1 LRSLHGGCNIF
12 KEIPCIKGEGE
23 SFSQEMHPVIE
34 EMPLAVNVN
43 GRHALTAMTSPVM
56 LREFVTGFLYTERII
71 KGIEEIESIRIE
83 GNTADVLTRNPFKI
97 LMSHKTVL
105 SGCGG
110 SMSFL
115 DIEKLPQINSKLSI
129 STQDIG
135 PAVREA
141 LDSKLHVKTGGIHV
155 VALYGPGGKIQVIE
169 DIGRHNAL
177 DRAIGYALEQG
188 IDLSGTYVI
197 CSGRISSEM
206 VRKCLVANIPIIVS
220 RGATTTLAVD
230 IAKARGLTVVGF
242 VRGKKMNIYSGGE
255 RISDIAPSDAA
266 YLTEALPDGSE
277 KEPNVRNE

>member
-129 STQDIG
+129 SAQDIG
-135 PAVREA
+135 AAVREA
-141 LDSKLHVKTGGIHV
+141 LDSELHVKTGGIHV
-155 VALYGPGGKIQVIE
+155 VALYGPDGKIQVIE

-188 IDLSGTYVI
+188 IDLSGTYGI

-242 VRGKKMNIYSGGE
+242 VRGKKMNIYSGGG
-255 RISDIAPSDAA
+255 RISDIPANDTA
-266 YLTEALPDGSE
+266 YLAEVTDEGTEENTED
-277 KEPNVRNE
+277 

>member
-1 LRSLHGGCNIF
+1 
-12 KEIPCIKGEGE
+12 
-23 SFSQEMHPVIE
+23 MHPVIE
-34 EMPLAVNVN
+34 EIPLAVSVN

-71 KGIEEIESIRIE
+71 RGIDEIESIRIE
-83 GNTADVLTRNPFKI
+83 GNTASVLTTNPFKI

-115 DIEKLPQINSKLSI
+115 DIEKLPQIHSELSLSSKDI
-129 STQDIG
+129 SN
-135 PAVREA
+135 AVREA
-141 LDSKLHVKTGGIHV
+141 LDSELHVMTGGIHI
-155 VALYGPGGKIQVIE
+155 VALYGPGGRIQVIE

-177 DRAIGYALEQG
+177 DRAIGYALEQN
-188 IDLSGTYVI
+188 IDFSGTYVI

-255 RISDIAPSDAA
+255 RISEMSASDSV
-266 YLTEALPDGSE
+266 YLAGSLE
-277 KEPNVRNE
+277 GELGKEQKKKSD

>member
-12 KEIPCIKGEGE
+12 KEIPCIKREGE
-23 SFSQEMHPVIE
+23 SFSKEMHPVIE

-115 DIEKLPQINSKLSI
+115 DIEKLPQIKSKLSI
-129 STQDIG
+129 SAQDIG
-135 PAVREA
+135 AAVREA

-230 IAKARGLTVVGF
+230 IAKARGLAVVGF
-242 VRGKKMNIYSGGE
+242 VRGKKMNVYSGGE
-255 RISDIAPSDAA
+255 RISDIPANDAA
-266 YLTEALPDGSE
+266 YLAEVTDEGAEENTEDQ
-277 KEPNVRNE
+277 KV